1 MPRWVHL
8 PFVLAL
14 TLPPA
19 AFAVTTFTG
28 LVVEVVDGDTI
39 EVLQRGKAVRI
50 RLSGIDCP
58 EKGQPY
64 GKAAKQF
71 TSEMTLG
78 KPVTVEVRHLEKDG
92 LLVADVILPDGS
104 VLNQELLGAGLAW
117 RYRKYGRTPVLAAL
131 EQAARKAKRGLWA
144 APNPV
149 TPWCWRNRQKGLGC

>member
-1 MPRWVHL
+1 MPRWVIL

-14 TLPPA
+14 TLLLP
-19 AFAVTTFTG
+19 AFALTNFTG
-28 LVVEVVDGDTI
+28 LVVEVLAGDTL

-50 RLSGIDCP
+50 LLNGIDCP

-71 TSEMTLG
+71 TAEMTLG
-78 KPVTVEVRHLEKDG
+78 KPVTVEVKHLVKDE

-104 VLNQELLGAGLAW
+104 MLNRELVTAGLAW
-117 RYRKYGRTPVLAAL
+117 QSRRYGNSPVLAAL

-144 APNPV
+144 DPDPV
-149 TPWCWRNRQKGLGC
+149 PPWCYRKLKKGRSC

>member
-1 MPRWVHL
+1 MPRWVLL

-14 TLPPA
+14 TLPPP
-19 AFAVTTFTG
+19 AFAVTDFTG

-104 VLNQELLGAGLAW
+104 VLNRELLEAGLAW
-117 RYRKYGRTPVLAAL
+117 RYRKYGKSPALVAL

-149 TPWCWRNRQKGLGC
+149 APWCWRNRQKGLGC

>member
-1 MPRWVHL
+1 MPRWVLL

-14 TLPPA
+14 TLSPP
-19 AFAVTTFTG
+19 AFAVTNFTG
-28 LVVEVVDGDTI
+28 LVVEVVDGDTL

-117 RYRKYGRTPVLAAL
+117 RYRKYGRTPALAAL

-149 TPWCWRNRQKGLGC
+149 APWCWRNRQKGLGC

>member
-1 MPRWVHL
+1 MPRWVLL

-14 TLPPA
+14 TLLSPA
-19 AFAVTTFTG
+19 LALTNFTG
-28 LVVEVVDGDTI
+28 LVVEVLAGDTL

-50 RLSGIDCP
+50 LLNGIDCP

-71 TSEMTLG
+71 TAERTLG
-78 KPVTVEVRHLEKDG
+78 KPVTVAVKRPEKDG

-104 VLNQELLGAGLAW
+104 VLNQELVKAGLAW
-117 RYRKYGRTPVLAAL
+117 QSQKYSKSPVLAAL

-144 APNPV
+144 DPRPV
-149 TPWCWRNRQKGLGC
+149 PPWCYRKLKKGQSC